1 MLQAVSHFTPQT
13 RCHGEGKED
22 TRVTPRARHSS
33 PVCCLSLPGLQLVGQ
48 RLRPP
53 PRPELSGAG
62 DPKARP
68 AASRRPCSPR
78 REEPGTGRELPAPGA
93 TARTGGRCPRPPRP
107 PARLPALTRGPAA
120 EAAAGGQAV
129 LAGLGVTVTAVALP
143 PPLQLGAGARTEPPA
158 PRHAGPGS
166 TCRRPRPLP
175 LPAPAAILSEG
186 TAALRAGRL
195 PTGRAGSGAGE
206 AKRGRARLGLGWE
219 TRGA

>member
-53 PRPELSGAG
+53 PGPSSRELATQRLVPQPPGA
-62 DPKARP
+62 P
-68 AASRRPCSPR
+68 AAPAGKSRAQAGNCPHRGP
-78 REEPGTGRELPAPGA
+78 LPAPGA
-93 TARTGGRCPRPPRP
+93 AAHPPP
-107 PARLPALTRGPAA
+107 PACLPALTRGPAA